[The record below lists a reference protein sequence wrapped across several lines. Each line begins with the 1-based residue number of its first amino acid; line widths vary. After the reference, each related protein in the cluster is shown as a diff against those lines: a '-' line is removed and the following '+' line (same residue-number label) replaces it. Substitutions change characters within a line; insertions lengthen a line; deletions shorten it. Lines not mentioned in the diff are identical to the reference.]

1 MPDYAEK
8 GSTGKVL
15 LEMAP
20 IDLMPYSVLTFLDM
34 VCIFNYSRR
43 VFENIKM
50 HKPYFFYEDFFRFF
64 SFECVRTSRH
74 YFGLLADYFF
84 GTCASM
90 IGMQGD

>member
-34 VCIFNYSRR
+34 VC
-43 VFENIKM
+43 
-50 HKPYFFYEDFFRFF
+50 
-64 SFECVRTSRH
+64 SFQ
-74 YFGLLADYFF
+74 LLE
-84 GTCASM
+84 TCF
-90 IGMQGD
+90 